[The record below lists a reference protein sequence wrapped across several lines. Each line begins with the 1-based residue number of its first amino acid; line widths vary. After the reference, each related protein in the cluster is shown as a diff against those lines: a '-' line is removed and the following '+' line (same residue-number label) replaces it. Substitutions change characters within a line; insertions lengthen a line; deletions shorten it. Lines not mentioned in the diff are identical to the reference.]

1 MSEDVVQKERLLGE
15 LEDLRQLL
23 DASPEDMPLLDNT
36 LDVEESI
43 PVLDDEIP
51 TLQPL
56 TSSEF
61 SLTEPQPSEQV
72 APLEM
77 ETPFTKEQINAMVDE
92 LVAEYMPAIEQKLRT
107 KLLEALSFDI

>member
-1 MSEDVVQKERLLGE
+1 MSEHAVQKERLLGE

-23 DASPEDMPLLDNT
+23 DASPEDMPLLDDI
-36 LDVEESI
+36 LDSKEDI

-56 TSSEF
+56 TSSE
-61 SLTEPQPSEQV
+61 QV

-77 ETPFTKEQINAMVDE
+77 EAPFTKEQINTMVNE
-92 LVAEYMPAIEQKLRT
+92 LVAEYMPVIEQKLRT